1 MPLFGDCRL
10 VVTVGVW
17 ICGIAMV
24 WNTEEYSKDVVII
37 VVLEV
42 FT

>member
-1 MPLFGDCRL
+1 MPLFGDFRL